1 MGHDDVAIDVGFPR
15 AWRSGRDRTRSCV
28 QRVRAG
34 CLSPR
39 SFGSNP
45 SKAGA
50 GLPSKASTR
59 MRFHIVF
66 PTSLPKEQDLPHDAS
81 TRMRFHTVFPISFP
95 KERDLPHSA
104 STRMRFHDALSTD
117 SQEGLDR
124 PKNGSGRGAPPRRT
138 SSRFPEGAR
147 PSAQRV
153 RGECPSPLP
162 FGPIPF
168 RRRRRRRKTSRLPYP
183 WRLRESET
191 SSLPRLLK

>member
-66 PTSLPKEQDLPHDAS
+66 PTSLPKEQDLPHN
-81 TRMRFHTVFPISFP
+81 
-95 KERDLPHSA
+95 A